1 VRACYAQSY
10 ELIEEALERMRR
22 FVERHRRTAR

>member
-10 ELIEEALERMRR
+10 ELIEQALERIRR
-22 FVERHRRTAR
+22 FVDRHRR

>member
-10 ELIEEALERMRR
+10 ELIEQALVRIRR
-22 FVERHRRTAR
+22 FVDHRRR

>member
-10 ELIEEALERMRR
+10 ELIEEALKRMRR
-22 FVERHRRTAR
+22 FVERHRHAQR